1 MSESI
6 EFSKQV
12 FNKNQYNKIIDTS
25 FKQLG
30 VKTSQE
36 QLEET
41 PTVNDFFQMYNE
53 LFFDIPEIGPTNSH
67 EFLIQRSSEYINFEP
82 NNEEIQALQDEIAQL
97 RTELLDTQR
106 QLIEAQTGISVDELP
121 DNTSLSTTTSTTTST
136 SGGSTTSGGSS
147 GGGSGGGGY

>member
-1 MSESI
+1 MSENI

-30 VKTSQE
+30 VKTPQE

-41 PTVNDFFQMYNE
+41 PTINDFFQMYNE
-53 LFFDIPEIGPTNSH
+53 LFYDIPETGPTNSH
-67 EFLIQRSSEYINFEP
+67 EFLIQQSSEYINFEP
-82 NNEEIQALQDEIAQL
+82 NNEEIEALQNEIAQL

-106 QLIEAQTGISVDELP
+106 NLIESQTGINVDELP
-121 DNTSLSTTTSTTTST
+121 NNTSLSSTPLTTTST
-136 SGGSTTSGGSS
+136 SGGSVTGGSS
-147 GGGSGGGGY
+147 GGSGGGY

>member
-1 MSESI
+1 MSENI

-30 VKTSQE
+30 VKTPQE

-41 PTVNDFFQMYNE
+41 PTINDFFQMYNE
-53 LFFDIPEIGPTNSH
+53 LFYDIPETGPTNSH
-67 EFLIQRSSEYINFEP
+67 EFLIQQSSEYINFEP
-82 NNEEIQALQDEIAQL
+82 NNEEIEALQNEIAQL

-106 QLIEAQTGISVDELP
+106 NLIESQTGINIDELP
-121 DNTSLSTTTSTTTST
+121 NNTSLSSTPLTTTST
-136 SGGSTTSGGSS
+136 SGGSVTGGSS
-147 GGGSGGGGY
+147 GGSGGGY